1 MFKNFVIRKINKL
14 QCKSILQEYHYL
26 SKINKGFRS
35 GHNFGLFNGEVLVGV
50 CIFHSPSVPETVKGC
65 FGLKRNEQHN
75 IFELGRL
82 CILPTVIQPNILSWF
97 VSRSIKFLRKE
108 VRVKALLSY
117 ADASFHTGYI
127 YQATNFGYYGLTAK
141 KKDFWFE
148 EEDGTF
154 TKHQRGPV
162 KGLKGEWRP
171 RPPKHRYLLIYDPTL
186 ICKWEK
192 QPYPKKKNIAPL
204 NKKLMSET

>member
-82 CILPTVIQPNILSWF
+82 CILPSVGVLAWLGICNLAMP
-97 VSRSIKFLRKE
+97 LRLRHHINPYISTHSH
-108 VRVKALLSY
+108 VLLQALRCF
-117 ADASFHTGYI
+117 A
-127 YQATNFGYYGLTAK
+127 Q
-141 KKDFWFE
+141 
-148 EEDGTF
+148 
-154 TKHQRGPV
+154 V
-162 KGLKGEWRP
+162 V
-171 RPPKHRYLLIYDPTL
+171 
-186 ICKWEK
+186 
-192 QPYPKKKNIAPL
+192 
-204 NKKLMSET
+204 